1 MKAMQKGFTLIELI
15 VVIVIL
21 GILAATALPKFINL
35 SSDARAGVLKGA
47 NGAMAGANTM
57 LYGKAAAAGLAS
69 SAAGA
74 SNKVTVNGTDVL
86 LAYGYAKDLSELK
99 RVLTLTPDTDFG
111 TATGAITGTV
121 GGNTTASDSY
131 LYHAGAA
138 SSNRATC
145 AIGYAAP
152 AAAGDAPIYAQNVSN
167 CD

>member
-1 MKAMQKGFTLIELI
+1 MQAKQKGFTLIELI

-21 GILAATALPKFINL
+21 GILAATALPKFINI

-47 NGAMAGANTM
+47 QGAMTGANTM

-74 SNKVTVNGTDVL
+74 TNKVTVNGTDVL
-86 LAYGYAKDLSELK
+86 LAYGYAKDLTELQ
-99 RVLTLTPDTDFG
+99 RVLSLSPASDFG
-111 TATGAITGTV
+111 TATGAITAISGTT
-121 GGNTTASDSY
+121 TTATDSY

-138 SSNRATC
+138 STNRTTC
-145 AIGYAAP
+145 AIGYAPP
-152 AAAGDAPIYAQNVSN
+152 AAAGGVPSYAQNVSN